1 MDCLGV
7 IVLMEDVL
15 GACGCWSCVGVS
27 LQGAG
32 RGLGFVGAF
41 ITWKVDPQLKFGGD
55 GACRMGVLGT
65 PSFCWIH
72 CHVGELGVG
81 LVSVGL
87 LLCSFVGMMAFRAF
101 CWWGSSIVLY
111 GDFVL
116 ECMLALSTVLVF

>member
-1 MDCLGV
+1 MLVLCWGFPTRGWEGSGV
-7 IVLMEDVL
+7 
-15 GACGCWSCVGVS
+15 CWSLHHLEG
-27 LQGAG
+27 G
-32 RGLGFVGAF
+32 
-41 ITWKVDPQLKFGGD
+41 PQLKFGGD
-55 GACRMGVLGT
+55 GACRMGGLGT
-65 PSFCWIH
+65 PSFCWIP